1 VALGPVKLA
10 FLGDIH
16 VVTRDEE
23 SRTIRALA
31 QAADAGGG
39 NVQADVRISVAGNGA
54 GSAIHAEADLHMT
67 GRIAQFGRSLAND
80 VSKEMFGQ
88 FTAALDATA
97 RGVQAAEITPPSA
110 LALLTQLTLNRAKG
124 AWNRLRGR
132 N

>member
-1 VALGPVKLA
+1 
-10 FLGDIH
+10 DIH

-39 NVQADVRISVAGNGA
+39 NVQADVRITVDPQGT

-97 RGVQAAEITPPSA
+97 RGEEAAEIKPTSA
-110 LALLTQLTLNRAKG
+110 LTLMAQMTANRARG
-124 AWNRLRGR
+124 AWDRLRGR